1 MGGPVH
7 LVMAFTLP
15 PRFVDD
21 QHGLDAVLAEAK
33 QLPCPHCRRTGMLV
47 GHGLLMGYAEACSGL
62 VVRGRRLLCSRRF
75 RRSGCGR
82 TFSVLLA
89 TVLAGFVVRTG
100 TMSRLL
106 ESVVGGL
113 CRKAAWEQS
122 APGLTMRSGY
132 RLWARLLAVQSRVRT
147 ALCGAGPP
155 PATTDARPVAQM
167 LAHLRQLLGGTECVF
182 ASFQLAFQ
190 RDLFG

>member
-1 MGGPVH
+1 M
-7 LVMAFTLP
+7 
-15 PRFVDD
+15 
-21 QHGLDAVLAEAK
+21 LAEAK
-33 QLPCPHCRRTGMLV
+33 QLSCPHCGRTGMVV
-47 GHGLLMGYAEACSGL
+47 GHGLLVGYAEHGSEQ

-89 TVLAGFVVRTG
+89 SVLASFVVRSG
-100 TMSRLL
+100 TLSRLL
-106 ESVVGGL
+106 ESVVSGL
-113 CRKAAWEQS
+113 CRKAAWERA

-147 ALCGAGPP
+147 ALCGVEPP
-155 PATTDARPVAQM
+155 PASTDARPMAQM
-167 LAHLRQLLGGTECVF
+167 LAHLRQVLGEAGG
-182 ASFQLAFQ
+182 ALAGFQLAFQ